1 LKKRKE
7 NTYEGFTLLE
17 MLIVLFI
24 LSVLIL
30 LFVPNLSK
38 HKETVNKK
46 GDDALLKVVDA
57 QIELYSLEKNRT
69 PSLTDLVNEGYITQ
83 EQSEKYRAV
92 NP

>member
-1 LKKRKE
+1 MKKRKK

>member
-1 LKKRKE
+1 MKKRKE